1 MHPDYLS
8 DYPKLEQVDVGK
20 LLEYVVDEKRNG
32 EGVDFVMLTEDSD
45 WEVDG
50 EYKRGE
56 SLFLEERGIF

>member
-1 MHPDYLS
+1 M
-8 DYPKLEQVDVGK
+8 GK
-20 LLEYVVDEKRNG
+20 FLEYVVDEKRNG